1 MLSPFSHA
9 SRCILLV
16 FCKHLAAMWP
26 DYRLMKIFLYL
37 LLGFALA
44 SVIAWGALLL
54 WGALVLQLSPGDSY
68 WDRTPYGA
76 DIFIACWLF
85 LAIGAAIL
93 AARLG
98 R

>member
-1 MLSPFSHA
+1 MS
-9 SRCILLV
+9 
-16 FCKHLAAMWP
+16 P
-26 DYRLMKIFLYL
+26 DYHLMKTFLKTSIYS
-37 LLGFALA
+37 LLGFVMA
-44 SVIAWGALLL
+44 SAVAWGALLL
-54 WGALVLQLSPGDSY
+54 WGALVLQLQPGDSY

-76 DIFIACWLF
+76 DIFLACWLC